1 MSIAATIGGDK
12 KTSKTRSLPIY
23 LEEITKIAL
32 LSRTEEDS
40 LARRAAKGDQ
50 LARQKLIQAN
60 LRFVVKVAKQ
70 FHTQRLPLEDLIS
83 EGNIGLMTALEHFDP
98 EKGYRFI
105 SYAVWW
111 IRQAILRAI
120 GQKSRLIRL
129 PQHKADELQKITKV
143 CEDLLS
149 EPCTETKVDMIAKRL
164 HCDRSRV
171 IELLNISRR
180 LLSLEATSGSEDG
193 FPPLED
199 LIEDK
204 TNSPPE
210 EILIENSV
218 RDAINIVLSSLS
230 QRESEILQCRYGL
243 NGKRPMTLQA
253 IGNKCTL
260 TKERIRQIE
269 KRAIKRLRHPSRSNS
284 LRPCL

>member
-1 MSIAATIGGDK
+1 M
-12 KTSKTRSLPIY
+12 SLPIY
-23 LEEITKIAL
+23 LKEITKIAL
-32 LSRTEEDS
+32 LSRMEEDS

-50 LARQKLIQAN
+50 LARDRLIRAN
-60 LRFVVKVAKQ
+60 LRFVVKVARQ

-98 EKGYRFI
+98 EKGYHFI

-120 GQKSRLIRL
+120 GEKSRLIRL
-129 PQHKADELQKITKV
+129 PQHKTDELLKITRV
-143 CEDLLS
+143 REDLLR
-149 EPCTETKVDMIAKRL
+149 EPCPESKVDMIAKRL
-164 HCDRSRV
+164 HCNRDRV
-171 IELLNISRR
+171 TELLNISRK
-180 LLSLEATSGSEDG
+180 LFSLEATYGSEDR
-193 FPPLED
+193 FLPLED

-204 TNSPPE
+204 TNSLPE

-218 RDAINIVLSSLS
+218 RDDINIVLGSLS

-243 NGKRPMTLQA
+243 NGKRRMTLQA
-253 IGNKCTL
+253 IGDKCML

-284 LRPCL
+284 LRACL